1 MNAPRRP
8 RPRSAFSFI
17 ELLTSMVIIGIVMA
31 ASLPRL
37 QRLKDQGEIS
47 TAMSRVMRGVMA
59 ARQAAIQ
66 RGKNAY
72 FRSNDSYVW
81 VFVDTTGT
89 NADSVLITSR
99 QNISDLHNVTISAP
113 SGVTTIQYDP
123 RGVAAQT
130 SQKVFVFKHRNSLYD
145 SICVSKLGNT
155 IRERCP

>member
-1 MNAPRRP
+1 MNVRRP
-8 RPRSAFSFI
+8 PRYGFSFI
-17 ELLTSMVIIGIVMA
+17 ELLTSIVIIGIVMA

-66 RGKNAY
+66 RGKTAY

-89 NADSVLITSR
+89 NADSVLITSQ
-99 QNISDLHNVTISAP
+99 QNISDLHNVSITAP

-130 SQKVFVFKHRNSLYD
+130 SQKVFVFKHRNNLYD